1 MVLPAITRR
10 LFMKGIGALAGSKVL
25 PKGLADIAVKEVVKE
40 IPYAP
45 PWVSGMLNALK
56 GVSKDVKGLH
66 GSTARLT
73 SFKAGNDANI
83 INLGSKTVKAYKDTT
98 AKISYFKVKTPD
110 YKLADDAS
118 KARGEKYP
126 SNSWDDITLRE
137 EPGETTITFQN
148 KEYSGNDQHV
158 IIDKIN
164 KETRFVDDN
173 WRMEY
178 GGEDV
183 VKDDWI
189 EYAITPNKNEIA
201 LSLKK
206 PLKEIDDAVVDGYSV
221 AGMDEYYADMFR
233 SYVDSFSPSGNI
245 FGTMDRMKRIIRK
258 KDALRLEKIQ
268 NDIQVR
274 DLKEKQ
280 MAEWEE
286 QFRGGFG
293 MHGYNKG
300 GFVDYGEMKE
310 VVPPLD
316 GYAAGGIGK
325 LVVKQAPKVLN
336 KLREWAPQ
344 ITGQVA
350 KPQKLKYPW
359 AVFDE
364 AGNPI
369 KDFRLKKDANTW
381 LNQERTATGMSE
393 SGFNLFKQYKIG
405 KIKPPPV
412 KPIKPKPTD
421 APAMFYRS
429 REEIIQGPPIMT
441 GEQWMKFLKAR
452 GVRDIEMMDTSLGP
466 WLNQNLKNK
475 VSKNDLVAKF
485 DNIVPDFDVQVT
497 GKDFSE
503 GMSIAKGLQNVDSTV
518 FSPESSKIIRF
529 LQAQT
534 KNISDDKSAKEVMT
548 SLDNLFDN
556 AYGIK
561 NVTTEG
567 IPANNASVP
576 YEIKQVMTDVL
587 SAGRQRGVGMEG
599 SAFVGSPSHG
609 SSQVFG
615 STSGKNYREFLF
627 NWKPKGPRANEP
639 KYDYAHSFSGAKG
652 ENAFMHARVSD
663 RVDEYGNKLI
673 FVEEFQSDMHQ
684 PISAALRKAEK
695 EGKKIPKGGRYAPRL
710 DVDVPVD
717 SKANLEQMA
726 NIQRQI
732 DRLLETNPRSPKLAK
747 LYEQKDMIRNIET
760 PKIAKGDHSGIPEGP
775 FKNSQDYM
783 EFAIKYLLRVAKD
796 GNYDGVAFSTPAIK
810 NLKMTPG
817 SKDYQG
823 NIIAYG
829 NILKNAIQKA
839 KSKSGADLV
848 ETSIGAKVDR
858 QTGHYGSEDVMQ
870 YFGVPALMLKGNT
883 KALEK
888 ISKGLPAYKD
898 GGLTETIPPEK
909 GPLPYGIFKDVVP
922 TL

>member
-1 MVLPAITRR
+1 MVLPNITRR
-10 LFMKGIGALAGSKVL
+10 LFMKGIGALVGSKVL
-25 PKGLADIAVKEVVKE
+25 PVTTLKALTKESVKK

-45 PWVSGMLNALK
+45 PWVSSMINTLQRAPIHGEVPFAQLANKTAI
-56 GVSKDVKGLH
+56 SKM
-66 GSTARLT
+66 GSTT
-73 SFKAGNDANI
+73 KKIYG
-83 INLGSKTVKAYKDTT
+83 GKT
-98 AKISYFKVKTPD
+98 AKETHFKVKPAANVASHTPEERIYRQTD
-110 YKLADDAS
+110 
-118 KARGEKYP
+118 
-126 SNSWDDITLRE
+126 WDDIVLTE
-137 EPGETTITFQN
+137 EPGQTSITWKN
-148 KEYSGNDQHV
+148 KNYDHGNDQHIV
-158 IIDKIN
+158 IDHKN

-173 WRMEY
+173 WHMEA
-178 GGEDV
+178 GGEDIA
-183 VKDDWI
+183 KDDWI
-189 EYAITPNKNEIA
+189 EYAFQTDKGKLE
-201 LSLKK
+201 
-206 PLKEIDDAVVDGYSV
+206 KELGVFKGDVDDGMVDYQSV
-221 AGMDEYYADMFR
+221 NSMDEYYADTFQ
-233 SYVDSFSPSGNI
+233 SYVDSFSPSGNM
-245 FGTMDRMKRIIRK
+245 FGTVERAQLKLQKEQIK
-258 KDALRLEKIQ
+258 KLEKIE
-268 NDIQVR
+268 NDRLVR
-274 DLKEKQ
+274 EMKEDQ
-280 MAEWEE
+280 MAKWEDE
-286 QFRGGFG
+286 FRGGFG

-316 GYAAGGIGK
+316 GYATGGIGK

-336 KLREWAPQ
+336 KLRDWAPQ

-350 KPQKLKYPW
+350 KPQKLKKPW
-359 AVFDE
+359 AVFDKH
-364 AGNPI
+364 GNPI
-369 KDFRLKKDANTW
+369 KDFRLKKDANAW
-381 LNQERTATGMSE
+381 LKKERDVDPINQDEYYT
-393 SGFNLFKQYKIG
+393 NIIDYKGG
-405 KIKPPPV
+405 KIDPTKV
-412 KPIKPKPTD
+412 KPTKPKETD

-441 GEQWMKFLKAR
+441 GEQWMQFLKAR

-466 WLNQNLKNK
+466 WLSANLKNK

-497 GKDFSE
+497 GRDFSE
-503 GMSIAKGLQNVDSTV
+503 GMSIAKGLQNVDSSV

-548 SLDNLFDN
+548 SLDNLFEN

-561 NVTTEG
+561 NVTKEG
-567 IPANNASVP
+567 IPADSTSVP

-615 STSGKNYREFLF
+615 GSTKDLNYREFLF
-627 NWKPKGPRANEP
+627 NWKPKGPRINEP
-639 KYDYAHSFSGAKG
+639 KYDYAHSFGGAKG

-684 PISAALRKAEK
+684 PVSAAIRAAEKKGKKVPK
-695 EGKKIPKGGRYAPRL
+695 EGKYFPRL
-710 DVDVPVD
+710 DVATAK
-717 SKANLEQMA
+717 SNKSNLEQMA

-732 DRLLETNPRSPKLAK
+732 ERLLETNPRSPKLKK
-747 LYEQKDMIRNIET
+747 LYEQKDMIRGIESD
-760 PKIAKGDHSGIPEGP
+760 AAASAGKGTSNIPEGP

-858 QTGHYGSEDVMQ
+858 QTGRYGSEDVMQ
-870 YFGVPALMLKGNT
+870 YFGVPALMLKGNV

-888 ISKGLPAYKD
+888 VSKGLPAYKE

>member
-1 MVLPAITRR
+1 
-10 LFMKGIGALAGSKVL
+10 MK
-25 PKGLADIAVKEVVKE
+25 
-40 IPYAP
+40 Y
-45 PWVSGMLNALK
+45 
-56 GVSKDVKGLH
+56 
-66 GSTARLT
+66 
-73 SFKAGNDANI
+73 
-83 INLGSKTVKAYKDTT
+83 
-98 AKISYFKVKTPD
+98 
-110 YKLADDAS
+110 
-118 KARGEKYP
+118 
-126 SNSWDDITLRE
+126 
-137 EPGETTITFQN
+137 
-148 KEYSGNDQHV
+148 
-158 IIDKIN
+158 
-164 KETRFVDDN
+164 DN
-173 WRMEY
+173 
-178 GGEDV
+178 
-183 VKDDWI
+183 
-189 EYAITPNKNEIA
+189 
-201 LSLKK
+201 
-206 PLKEIDDAVVDGYSV
+206 
-221 AGMDEYYADMFR
+221 
-233 SYVDSFSPSGNI
+233 
-245 FGTMDRMKRIIRK
+245 
-258 KDALRLEKIQ
+258 
-268 NDIQVR
+268 
-274 DLKEKQ
+274 
-280 MAEWEE
+280 
-286 QFRGGFG
+286 
-293 MHGYNKG
+293 
-300 GFVDYGEMKE
+300 MKE

-316 GYAAGGIGK
+316 GYATGGIGK

-350 KPQKLKYPW
+350 KPKKLKYPW
-359 AVFDE
+359 AVFDKH
-364 AGNPI
+364 GNPI
-369 KDFRLKKDANTW
+369 KDFRLKKEADAW
-381 LNQERTATGMSE
+381 WKKASE
-393 SGFNLFKQYKIG
+393 ESPTDRYAKVG
-405 KIKPPPV
+405 KIDPKTVKPP
-412 KPIKPKPTD
+412 KPKETD

-441 GEQWMKFLKAR
+441 GEQWMQFLKAR

-466 WLNQNLKNK
+466 WLSANLKNK

-497 GKDFSE
+497 GRDFSE
-503 GMSIAKGLQNVDSTV
+503 GMSIAKGLQNVDSSV

-548 SLDNLFDN
+548 SLDNLFEN

-561 NVTTEG
+561 NVTKEG
-567 IPANNASVP
+567 IPADSTSVP

-615 STSGKNYREFLF
+615 GSTKDLNYREFLF
-627 NWKPKGPRANEP
+627 NWKPKGPRINEP
-639 KYDYAHSFSGAKG
+639 KYDYAHSFGNAKG

-684 PISAALRKAEK
+684 PISAAIRAAEKKGKKVPK
-695 EGKKIPKGGRYAPRL
+695 EGKYFPRL
-710 DVDVPVD
+710 DVATAK
-717 SKANLEQMA
+717 SNKSNLEQMA

-732 DRLLETNPRSPKLAK
+732 ERLLETNPRSPKLKK
-747 LYEQKDMIRNIET
+747 LYEQKDMIRGIESD
-760 PKIAKGDHSGIPEGP
+760 AAASAGKGTSNIPEGP

-858 QTGHYGSEDVMQ
+858 QTGRYGSEDVMQ
-870 YFGVPALMLKGNT
+870 YFGVPALMLKGNV

-888 ISKGLPAYKD
+888 VSKGLPAYKE